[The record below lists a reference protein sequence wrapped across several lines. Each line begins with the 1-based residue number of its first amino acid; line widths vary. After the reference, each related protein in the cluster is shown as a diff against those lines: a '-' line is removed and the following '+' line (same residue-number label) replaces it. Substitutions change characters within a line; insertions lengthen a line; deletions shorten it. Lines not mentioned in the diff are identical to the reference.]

1 MKRDEEELA
10 FEWKETLEYHNYL
23 VPLCFPSFC
32 RQKSDKWFIK
42 KKKKLY
48 LSPKT
53 LNEYKMNSK
62 W

>member
-10 FEWKETLEYHNYL
+10 FEWEETLEYRNYL

-42 KKKKLY
+42 KKK
-48 LSPKT
+48 T
-53 LNEYKMNSK
+53 ISK
-62 W
+62 SKDFKWV

>member
-42 KKKKLY
+42 KKKK
-48 LSPKT
+48 T
-53 LNEYKMNSK
+53 VSK
-62 W
+62 SKDFKWV